1 MATALERERLERA
14 DGTSGCKRQPLASLP
29 PPNHREDFRRSKQD
43 GDLKLDDLLP
53 KLMPMERRMM
63 ATSPSR
69 PQEAALAASRQ
80 GYKQETRQCYYCG
93 KKGHLQRTCK
103 EREADQHKS
112 GFNYAAAIPL

>member
-1 MATALERERLERA
+1 
-14 DGTSGCKRQPLASLP
+14 
-29 PPNHREDFRRSKQD
+29 
-43 GDLKLDDLLP
+43 
-53 KLMPMERRMM
+53 MPMERRMM

-103 EREADQHKS
+103 KREADQRKS